1 MSVRRG
7 HVVGQ
12 PEALSCMRLWGFDLG
27 LIKDCVRPIE
37 TARDPVVDVTRVEP
51 VQIAD
56 EERMPSDSSA
66 ISRLS
71 NHP

>member
-1 MSVRRG
+1 MLVRRG
-7 HVVGQ
+7 HVAGQ
-12 PEALSCMRLWGFDLG
+12 LEALSCMRLWGFDLG
-27 LIKDCVRPIE
+27 LIKDCVRPI
-37 TARDPVVDVTRVEP
+37 DPVVDVTRVEP

-56 EERMPSDSSA
+56 EERMPSDSST